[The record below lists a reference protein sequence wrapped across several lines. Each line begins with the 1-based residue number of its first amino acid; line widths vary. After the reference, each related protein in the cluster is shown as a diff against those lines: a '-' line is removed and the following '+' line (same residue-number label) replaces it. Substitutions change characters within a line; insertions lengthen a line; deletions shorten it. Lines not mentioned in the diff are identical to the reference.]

1 MSNTLTAIA
10 AANPCTRSLGYQMA
24 IKRLSKCHRLAVH
37 FRLCQNQFHEIC
49 GLAILPLNGDVFLA
63 SATQWQTEG
72 DCGYSLATM
81 SAMR

>member
-1 MSNTLTAIA
+1 MPRLPRRIHALAPFAIKWQSNA
-10 AANPCTRSLGYQMA
+10 YQMP
-24 IKRLSKCHRLAVH
+24 IKCHRLAVH

-63 SATQWQTEG
+63 SATQWQTEA